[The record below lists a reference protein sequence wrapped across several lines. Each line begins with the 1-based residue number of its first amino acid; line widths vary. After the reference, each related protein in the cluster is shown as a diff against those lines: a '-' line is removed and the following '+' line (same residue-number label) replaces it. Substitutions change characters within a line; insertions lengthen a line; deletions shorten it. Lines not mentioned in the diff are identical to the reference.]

1 MMQIEIM
8 SFGQLAEITGAAAFF
23 AEASD
28 SEQLKLVLAE
38 RFPALK
44 DRKYALAVNKQLIT
58 STTILKEN
66 DIVALLPPFSGG

>member
-1 MMQIEIM
+1 MQIKIM

-23 AEASD
+23 VEAQD
-28 SEQLKLVLAE
+28 LEQLKLLLAE
-38 RFPALK
+38 QYPALR

-66 DIVALLPPFSGG
+66 DVVALLPPFSGG